1 MNLTVYNIF
10 DKEREARE
18 GHKTKEGLKM
28 RLETLKGLLK
38 KVDEVKVGPLC
49 FTTRGELSVTWYKKE
64 DDLDWFLGV
73 LAVQFQIKRMVV
85 HQGIHE
91 GEDAY
96 IELYET
102 YSKESPVMVING
114 FHSFRISTADVLE
127 VGGY

>member
-1 MNLTVYNIF
+1 MEKGSIIYLTK
-10 DKEREARE
+10 KEKP
-18 GHKTKEGLKM
+18 GKGKKEGFKM
-28 RLETLKGLLK
+28 RLETLKGLLE
-38 KVDEVKVGPLC
+38 KVDEVKVGPLS
-49 FTTRGELSVTWYKKE
+49 FTRGELSVTWYKKE

>member
-1 MNLTVYNIF
+1 
-10 DKEREARE
+10 
-18 GHKTKEGLKM
+18 M
-28 RLETLKGLLK
+28 RLETLKGLLE
-38 KVDEVKVGPLC
+38 KVDEVKVGPLS
-49 FTTRGELSVTWYKKE
+49 FTRGELSVTWYKKE

-91 GEDAY
+91 GEYAY

>member
-1 MNLTVYNIF
+1 
-10 DKEREARE
+10 
-18 GHKTKEGLKM
+18 M

-38 KVDEVKVGPLC
+38 KVDEVKVGPLS
-49 FTTRGELSVTWYKKE
+49 FTTRGELNVTWYKEE

-73 LAVQFQIKRMVV
+73 LTVQFQIKRMVV
-85 HQGIHE
+85 HQG
-91 GEDAY
+91 EDPY